1 MAGHSN
7 FNPRTP
13 RGVRQWLES
22 YQKKAVNIS
31 IHAPREGCDHQG
43 LRIPP
48 ISQYF
53 NPRTPRGVRPFRA
66 RQPRH
71 LPQDFNP
78 RTPRGV
84 RLDSGYLVPV
94 YVDISIHA
102 PREGCDKT
110 IRTSIAM
117 AEDFN
122 PRTPRGVRR
131 DRLRSELRIYGFQ
144 STHPARGATCFTKS
158 PAARLPFQSTHPAR
172 GATRNTTNNNRRKPF
187 QSTHP
192 ARGATAPPQGRL
204 KSPNFNPRTPR
215 GVRHIEA
222 QSGFYPM
229 QFQSTHPA
237 RGATTPVSIPTTT
250 PRHFNPRTPRG
261 VRLHHCRAVLPTC
274 RFQSTHPARGATAQ

>member
-1 MAGHSN
+1 MFSAFPKSECVFNPRTPRGVRLYKQGAEMAGHSN

-53 NPRTPRGVRPFRA
+53 NPRTPRGVR
-66 RQPRH
+66 QNDSYKHRH
-71 LPQDFNP
+71 
-78 RTPRGV
+78 G
-84 RLDSGYLVPV
+84 G
-94 YVDISIHA
+94 
-102 PREGCDKT
+102 G
-110 IRTSIAM
+110 
-117 AEDFN
+117 
-122 PRTPRGVRR
+122 
-131 DRLRSELRIYGFQ
+131 
-144 STHPARGATCFTKS
+144 
-158 PAARLPFQSTHPAR
+158 
-172 GATRNTTNNNRRKPF
+172 F